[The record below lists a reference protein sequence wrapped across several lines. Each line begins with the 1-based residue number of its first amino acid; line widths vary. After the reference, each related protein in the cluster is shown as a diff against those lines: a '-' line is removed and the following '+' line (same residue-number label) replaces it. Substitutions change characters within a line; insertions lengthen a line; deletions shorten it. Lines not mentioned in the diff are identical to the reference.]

1 MRSITS
7 LIAVL
12 AVTPFISVTA
22 QQQPPFKP
30 GNRVRIT
37 APGGFA
43 PTGTVT
49 FVAVSTDTLVVRLGT
64 NTWSVPIAAVTRL
77 EVSRGRKS
85 FGTRR
90 GAIIGG
96 LVGAVSGAIIGAAS
110 YEEPAPC
117 VPKTFLDCVDFD
129 VFQGGTSTAVSTAV
143 AGAVLGAVA
152 GAAIGGLLGSVIKTE
167 RWEGVALYRLRVS
180 VVPQRDGRFALGFSV
195 AL

>member
-1 MRSITS
+1 MRSITR

-30 GNRVRIT
+30 GDRVRIT
-37 APGGFA
+37 APGGF

-96 LVGAVSGAIIGAAS
+96 LVGAASGAIIGAAS
-110 YEEPAPC
+110 YEEPKPC
-117 VPKTFLDCVDFD
+117 VPESFFDCVDFD
-129 VFQGGTSTAVSTAV
+129 VFQGGTRTAASAALT
-143 AGAVLGAVA
+143 GAVLGAVA

-180 VVPQRDGRFALGFSV
+180 VVPQRDGRFTFRLSV
-195 AL
+195 AF